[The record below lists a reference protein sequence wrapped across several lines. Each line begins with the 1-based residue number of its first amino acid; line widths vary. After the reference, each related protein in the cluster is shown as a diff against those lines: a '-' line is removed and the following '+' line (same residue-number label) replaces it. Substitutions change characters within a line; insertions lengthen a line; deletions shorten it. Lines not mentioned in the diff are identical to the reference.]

1 MGLFNIINK
10 IFSDDSLKDEGMINN
25 TMKNELLKGMSYQ
38 MKASPSVEH
47 LEILVAEDMVER
59 EIDLNSDSDD
69 DNDGRPIVILE

>member
-10 IFSDDSLKDEGMINN
+10 IFSDDSLKDEGM
-25 TMKNELLKGMSYQ
+25 SYQ
-38 MKASPSVEH
+38 MVASPSVEH